1 MQEYFISLCEGWVRR
16 YGIDGIRFDVGN
28 EISHAFLRRLRAR
41 LKAVDPELYLLGEI
55 WHDAP
60 AWLEGDEY
68 DAVMHY
74 PLQSA
79 VRRFFEDKDASAAAF
94 GWDVGR
100 CMSVYAPQ
108 VNEAQFTLLNSHDTI
123 RLRSRVP
130 DEAACWQQLAA
141 LFTLPGSPC
150 ILYGTEVMLPGG
162 PDPDCRRCMPWDV
175 IEAQGPA
182 AALCTLIALRRQ
194 ESALQG
200 CEIEFLPG
208 PRRLV
213 RYRRGGPDG
222 RLEVCLNAG
231 RSPEALGAGGEA
243 LLALG
248 WADGLLAP
256 GGVLIRR
263 I

>member
-1 MQEYFISLCEGWVRR
+1 
-16 YGIDGIRFDVGN
+16 
-28 EISHAFLRRLRAR
+28 
-41 LKAVDPELYLLGEI
+41 
-55 WHDAP
+55 
-60 AWLEGDEY
+60 
-68 DAVMHY
+68 
-74 PLQSA
+74 
-79 VRRFFEDKDASAAAF
+79 
-94 GWDVGR
+94 
-100 CMSVYAPQ
+100 
-108 VNEAQFTLLNSHDTI
+108 
-123 RLRSRVP
+123 
-130 DEAACWQQLAA
+130 
-141 LFTLPGSPC
+141 
-150 ILYGTEVMLPGG
+150 MLPGG
-162 PDPDCRRCMPWDV
+162 PDPDCRRYMPWDTLD
-175 IEAQGPA
+175 AQGPA

-208 PRRLV
+208 PHRLV